1 MGFGIRG
8 TGPEFDLGQTI
19 EACLTHHPNPPTPHS
34 VPAPNLPARNR
45 TTAII
50 LICKAA
56 VEIEKLFVSFRLP
69 ESVISRT
76 WRFGG
81 REPTLGRSARRPRG
95 RPAPTRDPG
104 RPLSLAVA
112 LCAPAHFAAALTFV
126 LGRSRLAGAY
136 CACRTAIGR
145 TSNKSAAARLGPVI
159 VFSTASMVRI
169 AEKPSA
175 NTDAFQAWPGGH
187 RRPPCVARPNSRP
200 LTTITAFRSPSRAN
214 ATISPRFGPT
224 TASGR

>member
-104 RPLSLAVA
+104 RPLSLLWRFVRPLILRVRRPSFSAVRAWRAHTVLAERRLAEHRTSPQPPGLAPSSFSRPRVRCA
-112 LCAPAHFAAALTFV
+112 LRKNLRPIPMHSR
-126 LGRSRLAGAY
+126 LGRAPIAGRPASRGQ
-136 CACRTAIGR
+136 TA
-145 TSNKSAAARLGPVI
+145 
-159 VFSTASMVRI
+159 VR
-169 AEKPSA
+169 S
-175 NTDAFQAWPGGH
+175 
-187 RRPPCVARPNSRP
+187 RR
-200 LTTITAFRSPSRAN
+200 
-214 ATISPRFGPT
+214 
-224 TASGR
+224 